1 MTQVSRFLTFASR
14 LAGAACALAWA
25 GTAAQAQESRIY
37 RCGNEYTNN
46 AAVAKQRDCK
56 VMEGGN
62 VTIVTGTRA
71 GGGGGGSGGASS
83 SASGGTGAG
92 VVTAPPAAA
101 RIDNDQQKARDADAR
116 AILENELRRAQ
127 ARQITLQTEYNN
139 GEPERLGP
147 ETRNYQKYLDRVA
160 ELKASIAR
168 NESDMDGIRREL
180 SRLPSR

>member
-1 MTQVSRFLTFASR
+1 MIQPLRFLNPVTLGS
-14 LAGAACALAWA
+14 LATLALGLAT
-25 GTAAQAQESRIY
+25 TAAAQDGRIY

-46 AAVAKQRDCK
+46 PTVGKQRDCK
-56 VMEGGN
+56 LMEGGN
-62 VTIVTGTRA
+62 VTIVQGTR
-71 GGGGGGSGGASS
+71 GGGGGSGSGSS
-83 SASGGTGAG
+83 GGGGGGNASGG

-116 AILENELRRAQ
+116 SILENELRRSQ
-127 ARQITLQTEYNN
+127 ARQADLQKEYNN

-160 ELKASIAR
+160 ELKAAIAR

-180 SRLPSR
+180 SRLQNR

>member
-1 MTQVSRFLTFASR
+1 MTQVPRFLTLASR
-14 LAGAACALAWA
+14 LACAACALAWA

-71 GGGGGGSGGASS
+71 GGGGASPP
-83 SASGGTGAG
+83 ASGGSGAG

-127 ARQITLQTEYNN
+127 ARQIALQTEYNN